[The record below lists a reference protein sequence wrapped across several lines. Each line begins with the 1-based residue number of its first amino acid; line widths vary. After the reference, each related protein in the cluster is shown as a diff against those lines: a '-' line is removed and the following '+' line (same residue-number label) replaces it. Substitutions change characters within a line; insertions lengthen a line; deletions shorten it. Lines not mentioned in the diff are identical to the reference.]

1 MISEI
6 AGSQAS
12 GKNLSTKIHALDQE
26 SLRQQELI
34 YNAEF
39 QVQQLER
46 KVARASGER
55 TGDEKKELHAK
66 IAQRQAELEEV
77 KAQRSMLQT
86 QVRKL
91 GDELRIEQRACDACK
106 KEKVKLDEVGAE
118 LELENKSAAA
128 ELNQHAKRK
137 EEAMV
142 ASDVMKLEVRRLRDA
157 LSKKADEVFSLENR
171 KFQLQ
176 LSMEERRKEI
186 AVHREVQRAQARAAD
201 EERHKSTTEL
211 AERTMRVDKLRSK
224 YEAVAKGS
232 GADPEG
238 DGGDA
243 AGSSQAFFVIQAAQ
257 KKEEL
262 QREGDELDA
271 KIRKCEREIRALENT
286 LKTLTVRNTAY
297 RESFQKA
304 DPNSAGARELSDLEE
319 QMKDAQDVLFKR
331 KKEMQRLQTD
341 FEEDGRR
348 MKQVREQAAHILEHN
363 EHLQSAHSQVTA
375 EIDDQKLQLINAERQ
390 ASELSAQHRSVAR
403 SHADADAET
412 LMEVSFK
419 QQADD
424 ETADAV
430 LFTLDQL
437 RGEFPEVSDRLQQL
451 LDKGGLQ
458 VPLQPPARIARTA
471 GGETA

>member
-1 MISEI
+1 M
-6 AGSQAS
+6 G
-12 GKNLSTKIHALDQE
+12 
-26 SLRQQELI
+26 
-34 YNAEF
+34 
-39 QVQQLER
+39 
-46 KVARASGER
+46 
-55 TGDEKKELHAK
+55 
-66 IAQRQAELEEV
+66 
-77 KAQRSMLQT
+77 
-86 QVRKL
+86 
-91 GDELRIEQRACDACK
+91 
-106 KEKVKLDEVGAE
+106 
-118 LELENKSAAA
+118 
-128 ELNQHAKRK
+128 
-137 EEAMV
+137 
-142 ASDVMKLEVRRLRDA
+142 RLRDA

-186 AVHREVQRAQARAAD
+186 GVHREVQRAQARAAD

-211 AERTMRVDKLRSK
+211 AERTMRVDKLRAK
-224 YEAVAKGS
+224 FEVVAKSS
-232 GADPEG
+232 GADPDG
-238 DGGDA
+238 DGGDDS
-243 AGSSQAFFVIQAAQ
+243 GSSQAFFVIQAAQ

-304 DPNSAGARELSDLEE
+304 DPNSAGARELADLEE

-341 FEEDGRR
+341 LEEDGRR

-363 EHLQSAHSQVTA
+363 EYLQSAHAQVTA
-375 EIDDQKLQLINAERQ
+375 EIDDQKLQLINEQRQ
-390 ASELSAQHRSVAR
+390 ANDLSAQHRSVAR
-403 SHADADAET
+403 SGADPAAET
-412 LMEVSFK
+412 LMEVTFK

-458 VPLQPPARIARTA
+458 VPLQPPARIAHTA